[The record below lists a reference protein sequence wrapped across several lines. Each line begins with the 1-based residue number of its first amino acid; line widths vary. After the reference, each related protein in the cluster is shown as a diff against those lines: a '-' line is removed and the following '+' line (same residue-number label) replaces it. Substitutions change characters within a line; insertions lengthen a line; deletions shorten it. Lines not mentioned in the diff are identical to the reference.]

1 MEPAE
6 LPTDEQQ
13 AERISDAQEIAILAG
28 KLAHEIKNPLST
40 IRMNMELLAEDFEGS
55 VSPRDRRALQKI
67 RLVEAE
73 STRLQHI
80 LDDFLKYTKARRM
93 DFQPTNLNAEIER
106 LLEVYA
112 PKAADA
118 RIEII
123 KYLDPDLPSV
133 QLDHQAMQSVLWNLI
148 LNAEQAMP
156 EGGQLVV
163 RTHAIP
169 AAVVLDLIDTGIGM
183 DEKTITRIFEAFYST
198 KPAGSGLGLP
208 TAKKIVEAHGGAM
221 DVQSEPGHGT
231 KFSIILPIMR
241 RLPGEEDLGEPI
253 PLPAVR

>member
-13 AERISDAQEIAILAG
+13 EERISDAQEIAILAG
-28 KLAHEIKNPLST
+28 KLAPRDQESALDDSDEHGAVG
-40 IRMNMELLAEDFEGS
+40 RRFEGS

-123 KYLDPDLPSV
+123 KYLDPELPSV

-169 AAVVLDLIDTGIGM
+169 AAVVLDLIDTGVGM

-221 DVQSEPGHGT
+221 DVQSEPGRGT

>member
-1 MEPAE
+1 MEKAE
-6 LPTDEQQ
+6 LPSDDEQ
-13 AERISDAQEIAILAG
+13 EDRVSDAQEIAILAG

-55 VSPRDRRALQKI
+55 VTPRDRRALQKI

-106 LLEVYA
+106 LIEVYTPQA
-112 PKAADA
+112 NEA

-123 KYLDPDLPSV
+123 KYLDPELPSV

-156 EGGQLVV
+156 EGGQLVIRSRV
-163 RTHAIP
+163 VHK
-169 AAVVLDLIDTGIGM
+169 AVVLDLIDTGIGM
-183 DEKTITRIFEAFYST
+183 DERTITRIFEAFYST

-241 RLPGEEDLGEPI
+241 RLTGDENQGEPI
-253 PLPAVR
+253 PLPAFF